1 MIYSYNNAHLNSF
14 KRLSQ
19 SIKIYRF
26 VNFFLVYGDLLSLF
40 VHEDVLT
47 DGSQSLQWF
56 EPFFS
61 FNEWHSPFIRHVLSC
76 KKKYIVNT

>member
-1 MIYSYNNAHLNSF
+1 MIYLYNNAHLNSF
-14 KRLSQ
+14 MRLSQ

-61 FNEWHSPFIRHVLSC
+61 FNE
-76 KKKYIVNT
+76 